1 MININVVC
9 VGNLKEDY
17 WQQAVKEYQKR
28 ISAFAKISVVEVKE
42 SVYGNSEKDILLA
55 KSLEAKKLE
64 AYKKGYCVALEVN
77 AKNYDSPSFAQ
88 HLKDLANKGNSTI
101 TFFIGGSYGLD
112 KTFSS
117 GTDEQ
122 ISFSKFTFPHQM
134 MRVILIEQIYR
145 AFTILNNK
153 TYHK

>member
-28 ISAFAKISVVEVKE
+28 ISAFAKINVVEVKE
-42 SVYGNSEKDILLA
+42 SVYGTSEKDILLA

-88 HLKDLANKGNSTI
+88 HLKDLANKG
-101 TFFIGGSYGLD
+101 
-112 KTFSS
+112 
-117 GTDEQ
+117 
-122 ISFSKFTFPHQM
+122 
-134 MRVILIEQIYR
+134 
-145 AFTILNNK
+145 
-153 TYHK
+153 